1 MEAKEFYNKTRH
13 VKVNFDRNEASELI
27 HSPEFV
33 VEFAEEYHLAKTMI
47 DDEFVKEHLE
57 NIKHLEAKYRE
68 LFFQE
73 LIDRSKW
80 EQTHLH
86 GKLFSEE
93 QVMEILKKSVT
104 K

>member
-1 MEAKEFYNKTRH
+1 MNAIDFYNKTRRL
-13 VKVNFDRNEASELI
+13 KVNFDRNEASEII

-33 VEFAEEYHLAKTMI
+33 AEFAEEYHLAKTMI
-47 DDEFVKEHLE
+47 DDEFVKEHPE

-104 K
+104 I